1 MSSPQIEERLSKL
14 KAEVAQLKHATLNS
28 ATPTKS
34 WWEDITGIFADDPAF
49 EEAMAL
55 GREYRQS
62 CQEDSKH
69 A

>member
-1 MSSPQIEERLSKL
+1 MSSVQIEEQLSKL
-14 KAEVAQLKHATLNS
+14 EAETQLKHATLNS
-28 ATPTKS
+28 ATPTKP
-34 WWEDITGIFADDPAF
+34 WWEDITGIFADEPAF

-62 CQEDSKH
+62 CSEESRH